1 MEYASKLPKTWK
13 YVHKFCRKRH
23 DLLADNSYFIQTR
36 QHDYIVGVELGCG
49 RMGIRLGKLGKL
61 GNMTS
66 IWQNGSRQ
74 VGEAKIVEGREHV
87 ALCGPAGTLDQI
99 GKVLL
104 IRAGC

>member
-13 YVHKFCRKRH
+13 CVHKLCCKRH

-36 QHDYIVGVELGCG
+36 QHDYIVGAELGSG
-49 RMGIRLGKLGKL
+49 RIGVDYVGKP

-66 IWQNGSRQ
+66 LWQNGSRQ
-74 VGEAKIVEGREHV
+74 VDEAKIVEGREHV

>member
-1 MEYASKLPKTWK
+1 MASL
-13 YVHKFCRKRH
+13 
-23 DLLADNSYFIQTR
+23 
-36 QHDYIVGVELGCG
+36 
-49 RMGIRLGKLGKL
+49 
-61 GNMTS
+61 
-66 IWQNGSRQ
+66 WQNGSRQ

>member
-1 MEYASKLPKTWK
+1 MHHGTGWSRTSLWQ
-13 YVHKFCRKRH
+13 
-23 DLLADNSYFIQTR
+23 N
-36 QHDYIVGVELGCG
+36 
-49 RMGIRLGKLGKL
+49 GIRIGKLGKL

-66 IWQNGSRQ
+66 LWQNGSRQ
-74 VGEAKIVEGREHV
+74 VGEAKIVERREHV